1 VNTLTRLA
9 VAVTVSGLVF
19 GAPLGWGAAAQ
30 ARAATARSDSRGTQG
45 YLGVDVRD
53 VDAQRAAALKLQAA
67 TGAEITSVDHD
78 APAGKVGLRVHDVIL
93 AMNGETI
100 EGEARLRRL
109 LRETPAGRTIQL
121 KIWRDGKQQGIAVQ
135 LADRAQVL
143 AEAWPQGQIVVDGF
157 PGISIN
163 GGFPAAMLRDLS
175 PELQVRQLSLLGGG
189 GLDVEPIGKQ
199 LAVFFGVPHGTG
211 LLVRQVAPNGDGAAA
226 GLKAGDVIT
235 KANGQPAETLRAWM
249 MVMAQ
254 NHGKPVQLK
263 VIRNHKEQ
271 MLNYTPGGTKKQSEL
286 ELPEFDGAALARS
299 ARAGGHRG

>member
-1 VNTLTRLA
+1 VRTLTRLA
-9 VAVTVSGLVF
+9 VAVTVSGLVLGTPLCR
-19 GAPLGWGAAAQ
+19 GASQ
-30 ARAATARSDSRGTQG
+30 ARAVTAAGAHRSTQG

-53 VDAQRAAALKLQAA
+53 VPAQRVAELKLKKA

-93 AMNGETI
+93 AMNGKTI
-100 EGEARLRRL
+100 EDEAQLRRI

-121 KIWRDGKQQGIAVQ
+121 QVWRDGKQQEVAVQ
-135 LADRAQVL
+135 LADRAQV
-143 AEAWPQGQIVVDGF
+143 AAAAWPQGQIVVDGF
-157 PGISIN
+157 PGISMN
-163 GGFPAAMLRDLS
+163 GGFPSPAMLRDLS
-175 PELQVRQLSLLGGG
+175 PDLEVRQLSLLGGG

-199 LAVFFGVPHGTG
+199 LADFFGVPNGTG
-211 LLVRQVAPNGDGAAA
+211 LLVRMVFPNGDGAAA

-254 NHGKPVQLK
+254 NRGKSVQLK

-271 MLNYTPGGTKKQSEL
+271 TLSYTPGGTKKQS
-286 ELPEFDGAALARS
+286 
-299 ARAGGHRG
+299 